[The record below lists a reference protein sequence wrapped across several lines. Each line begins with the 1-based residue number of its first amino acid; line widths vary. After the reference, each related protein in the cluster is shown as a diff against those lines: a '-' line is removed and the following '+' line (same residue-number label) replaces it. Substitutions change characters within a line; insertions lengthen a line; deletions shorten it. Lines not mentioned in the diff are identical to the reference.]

1 MFKIIRDFVQ
11 VPQFLAMC
19 DEACG
24 QYVALPFEASEEQ
37 AQQGLFV
44 LGLERTG
51 WKVGL
56 DRQLCPLHVARLAE
70 TTSQRRLIELPTI
83 SLHKV

>member
-11 VPQFLAMC
+11 NPQFLAMC
-19 DEACG
+19 DESCG
-24 QYVALPFEASEEQ
+24 QYVTLPFDATQED

-44 LGLERTG
+44 LGLQRNG

-56 DRQLCPLHVARLAE
+56 DRQVCPLHVAKLAE
-70 TTSQRRLIELPTI
+70 TSRERKLIELPTI
-83 SLHKV
+83 SLLKV